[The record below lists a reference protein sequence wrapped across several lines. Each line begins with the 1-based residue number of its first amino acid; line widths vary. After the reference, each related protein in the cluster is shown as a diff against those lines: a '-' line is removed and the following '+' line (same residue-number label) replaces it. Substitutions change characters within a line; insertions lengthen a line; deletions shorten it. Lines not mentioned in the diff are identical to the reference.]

1 MPTYRI
7 DLAYDG
13 TGFHGYARQPAVPTI
28 QGALEEALFK
38 TTGGIETVV
47 AGRTDAGVHATG
59 QVVSFSTPEAVDVRR
74 LRRSLNRQLA
84 PDIAVYAVAEVDEA
98 FNARFSASARRYRYT
113 IWNAPTH
120 DPLTARTSWHVAEP
134 LDDPAMGRAVQA
146 LVGEHDFA
154 SFCRKA
160 DGRTTV
166 RRVFDARWSRA
177 GHAVT
182 MTIAANA
189 FCHQMVRSIVA
200 VSVEIGRGRL
210 APEAMKEI
218 LETADRSV
226 AKGAAPPQGLVLVE
240 VVYEDEEQDA
250 RHK

>member
-13 TGFHGYARQPAVPTI
+13 TGFHGYARQPGIRTV
-28 QGALEEALFK
+28 QGAFEEALFR
-38 TTGGIETVV
+38 TTGEVETVV
-47 AGRTDAGVHATG
+47 AGRTDRGVHAAD
-59 QVVSFSTPEAVDVRR
+59 QVISFAVRDVLDPAR

-84 PDIAVYAVAEVDEA
+84 PEIAVNTVTEVAED
-98 FNARFSASARRYRYT
+98 FSARFSATQRRYRYT
-113 IWNAPTH
+113 IWNGPVH
-120 DPLTARTSWHVAEP
+120 DPLTSCTRWHVPEP
-134 LDDPAMGRAVQA
+134 LDVGAMNRAIGP

-160 DGRTTV
+160 EGRSTE
-166 RRVFDARWSRA
+166 RRVLEAAWVRDGDR
-177 GHAVT
+177 VE

-200 VSVEIGRGRL
+200 VSVEVGRGRL
-210 APEAMKEI
+210 EPEAMTDI
-218 LETADRSV
+218 LEAHDRTV

-240 VVYEDEEQDA
+240 VAYDDQ
-250 RHK
+250 